1 MILFRHIFLEL
12 VKVLLVTTSVLV
24 TVIAFGAAIKPLSE
38 NLLGPVDLLR
48 YIMLASVPMLQFAL
62 PFSAAFAG
70 VVVYHRLTIDNEIV
84 AMAASG
90 IPYRR
95 VLMPA
100 VALGIVLTV
109 FMVGL
114 LDFAIPMFWRE
125 LKQLVAKDITRGF
138 VAYVQRGEAINFESN
153 EIYADEA
160 YVERAPKDSGAEQR
174 VRLVGVAAIEFDGP
188 PGNEVPGREFTAQ
201 YATAD
206 IHSVGA
212 KSYLKVV
219 LQDATVFTRG
229 DLSIAGATVVR
240 PETIDLGRTL
250 EEGTKGFRTSELWSF
265 LRAPETFSEIAL
277 RRGTVVGSIAAID
290 AWDALAADV
299 ANDGVVRFR
308 DVGLGGGSNVEY
320 ECSNADLAG
329 TTLVPRKGEGRVE
342 IRQKAIDANGGARV
356 RRSYTAPSVAITM
369 VAGPRYDLVADNA
382 IETGTSGAAVRTLRV
397 TDLTHD
403 ATVTPSTPNAYDLPN
418 AELVR
423 VASERAAAATFGP
436 VEALRAQVAAANL
449 ELETRTDGFRRDIIA
464 RMTQRALQAIT
475 AFLMIVTASIL
486 AILFRNRTPLFVY
499 SLAFIPAIIDILVI
513 SSGEQ
518 MLRANTSVG
527 GFVVAVIGNVVLA
540 GVGIFGAWRVGR
552 H

>member
-12 VKVLLVTTSVLV
+12 VKVLVVTTSVLV

-38 NLLGPVDLLR
+38 NLLGPLDLLR
-48 YIMLASVPMLQFAL
+48 YILLATVPMLQFAL

-100 VALGIVLTV
+100 VALGLVLTV
-109 FMVGL
+109 VMVGL

-138 VAYVQRGEAINFESN
+138 VAYVQRGEAINVESN

-160 YVERAPKDSGAEQR
+160 YVEVAPKDSGAEQR
-174 VRLVGVAAIEFDGP
+174 VRLVGVTTIEFDGP
-188 PGNEVPGREFTAQ
+188 KGEEVPRREFTAQ

-206 IHSVGA
+206 IHRDGP

-240 PETIDLGRTL
+240 PEAIDLGRTL
-250 EEGTKGFRTSELWSF
+250 EEGTKGFRTGELWSF
-265 LRAPETFSEIAL
+265 LRAPESFSEIAL

-299 ANDGVVRFR
+299 AADGVVRFR
-308 DVGLGGGSNVEY
+308 DVGLGGASAIVY

-342 IRQKAIDANGGARV
+342 IRQKTTDRDGATRV
-356 RRSYTAPSVAITM
+356 RRSYSAPSVSLTM
-369 VAGPRYDLVADNA
+369 VAGPRYDLVADGA
-382 IETGTSGAAVRTLRV
+382 TESGSGGAAGRTLRV
-397 TDLTHD
+397 TDLSHD

-418 AELVR
+418 AELMR
-423 VASERAAAATFGP
+423 AANERAAAAASGP
-436 VEALRAQVAAANL
+436 VEALRAQVAAANT
-449 ELETRTDGFRRDIIA
+449 ELESRSDGFRRDIIA

-475 AFLMIVTASIL
+475 AFLMLVTASIL

-518 MLRANTSVG
+518 MLRGNTSAA
-527 GFVVAVIGNVVLA
+527 GFLVATVGNVVLA
-540 GVGIFGAWRVGR
+540 GVGLFGAWRVGR